1 MNVPFRPAPVPAPP
15 EPGPQPHN
23 QIGTLLEQLGKAR
36 TPRSPAREPIFYDP
50 KLAQFGMGHPARP
63 CETPGGDD
71 LLAEVV
77 RRLLPRLKDD
87 LLRLIAVE
95 VGLIIK
101 EVLRDRGL

>member
-1 MNVPFRPAPVPAPP
+1 MNVPFRPSPT

-36 TPRSPAREPIFYDP
+36 TPRSPSREPIFFDP

-63 CETPGGDD
+63 MPAPSADD

-77 RRLLPRLKDD
+77 RRLLPRLKGD
-87 LLRLIAVE
+87 LLNLLAVE
-95 VGLIIK
+95 IGKAVG
-101 EVLRDRGL
+101 EVLRQRGL